1 MPLNAFSIYKY
12 VGTIR
17 SNGKVLATVGEFT
30 KTLKQKLYQGEG
42 SMNLEQSTG
51 GILHIKS

>member
-1 MPLNAFSIYKY
+1 MPLQAFGIYKY

-17 SNGKVLATVGEFT
+17 SNGRVLSTAGEFT

-42 SMNLEQSTG
+42 SMNLDQSTG
-51 GILHIKS
+51 GILHINS